1 MSDYRDLPLGKHT
14 DYPDQYDPS
23 QLCAIPRARG
33 RAELSAPRLP
43 MHGSDLWNAY
53 ELSWLD
59 SSGKP
64 QVACAQFLFPADS
77 PNMVESKSLKLYLNS
92 FNQTQVESAQRL
104 AAILQDD
111 LGRTAQAE
119 VQVELLL
126 PERWLTHYALSEPEG
141 ESLDDLHLPVL
152 ADEPDSGLLKSSGK
166 RGDTQVYTNLFRSC
180 CPVTGQPDWA
190 TVTIAL
196 TGELP
201 KAESLLSYLTS
212 FRQNNEF
219 HEQCVERIYSDL
231 SLHFELDALTVQA
244 RYTRRGGLDI
254 NPVRSSHA
262 SATAFQR
269 LARQ

>member
-23 QLCAIPRARG
+23 QLCAIERARG
-33 RAELSAPRLP
+33 RAEIAAPGLP

-59 SSGKP
+59 ASGKP
-64 QVACAQFLFPADS
+64 QVACAQFVFPADS

-92 FNQTQVESAQRL
+92 FNQTKVEDVDQLVAMMRS
-104 AAILQDD
+104 D
-111 LGRTAQAE
+111 LSHTSQSE

-126 PERWLTHYALSEPEG
+126 PQCWATRYAVHGPEG
-141 ESLDDLHLPVL
+141 ESLDHLQLPVL
-152 ADEPDSGLLKSSGK
+152 AEEPDAGLLKASGE
-166 RGDTQVYTNLFRSC
+166 RGEKQFYSNLFRSC

-201 KAESLLSYLTS
+201 QAASL
-212 FRQNNEF
+212 
-219 HEQCVERIYSDL
+219 
-231 SLHFELDALTVQA
+231 
-244 RYTRRGGLDI
+244 
-254 NPVRSSHA
+254 
-262 SATAFQR
+262 
-269 LARQ
+269 